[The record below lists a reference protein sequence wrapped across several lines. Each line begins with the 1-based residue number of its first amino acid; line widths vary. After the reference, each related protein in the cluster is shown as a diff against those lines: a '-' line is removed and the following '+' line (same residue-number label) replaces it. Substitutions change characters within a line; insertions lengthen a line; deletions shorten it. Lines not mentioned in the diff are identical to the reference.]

1 MKALNYGSL
10 NIDFVYNVE
19 HFVRSG
25 ETISSQNMAIFA
37 GGKGL
42 NQSVALAK
50 SGIDTWHAGCIGEDG
65 EFLADILQKSGAH
78 TELISRLPG
87 RNGHAIIQKQ
97 PNGQNC
103 ILLYGGSNQQNTR
116 VQIDEVMS
124 HFEKGD
130 YLILQ
135 NEINEISYIMERAHE
150 KGMIIVLNPSPM
162 DEKIRTYPL
171 EYVDYFL
178 LNEIEA
184 KDLTGFDQNLADTDQ
199 HRVQEMDEVSSAW
212 DALLEEV
219 CSHFP
224 NSKVVLTLGEYGSI
238 YKDEKQKIHQ
248 PIMKVP
254 VVDTTA
260 ACDTFT
266 GFFIGSIAKGLSPEN
281 AMKIAAKASAIAVSR
296 QGAAPSIPEL
306 GEVERDMTL

>member
-238 YKDEKQKIHQ
+238 YKDEKQKIPQ

-260 ACDTFT
+260 AGDTFT